1 MISNKSFVG
10 IELTA
15 SGFVILWLIS
25 QNLVLA
31 AIFGAF
37 LAYLYVG
44 YLITGGEDELKMEKL
59 FHFSFR
65 LSIVMLFVS
74 ILETLLRSAEVHSG
88 PISLAFSWPLII
100 MGGILLSLSLFGEI
114 TIFLK
119 RWEDFIMIVEE
130 GW

>member
-1 MISNKSFVG
+1 MISNKAFYG

-31 AIFGAF
+31 AIFAAF
-37 LAYLYVG
+37 VAYLYVG
-44 YLITGGEDELKMEKL
+44 YLITNGEDELKMEKL
-59 FHFSFR
+59 FHFSLR
-65 LSIVMLFVS
+65 LSIVILFVS

-100 MGGILLSLSLFGEI
+100 MGGILLCLSLLGEL
-114 TIFLK
+114 TILLK
-119 RWEDFIMIVEE
+119 RYEDFIMMVEE
-130 GW
+130 GF

>member
-1 MISNKSFVG
+1 MISNKSFIG

-15 SGFVILWLIS
+15 SGFVVLWLIS

-31 AIFGAF
+31 AIFAAF
-37 LAYLYVG
+37 IAYLYVG
-44 YLITGGEDELKMEKL
+44 YLITSGEDELKMEKL
-59 FHFSFR
+59 FHFSLR
-65 LSIVMLFVS
+65 LSIVILFVS

-88 PISLAFSWPLII
+88 PIALAFSWPLII

-114 TIFLK
+114 TILLK